1 LLAISGIA
9 GISVR
14 DLSVSELNAVVMEM
28 LIKVQT
34 AI

>member
-1 LLAISGIA
+1 MAISSVA

-14 DLSVSELNAVVMEM
+14 DLHVSELNAVVMEM